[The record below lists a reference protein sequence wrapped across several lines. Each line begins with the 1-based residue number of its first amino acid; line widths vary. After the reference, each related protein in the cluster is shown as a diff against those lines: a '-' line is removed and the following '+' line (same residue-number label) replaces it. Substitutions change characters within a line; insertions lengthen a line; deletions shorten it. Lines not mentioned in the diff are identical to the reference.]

1 MKKIIAVLLLF
12 AMFTSCIPLKEQSYF
27 QGDAAENDSLKK
39 IQDEPYRLQ
48 VNDLLDIQI
57 KSSDEKLVAL
67 FSSTPTGNN
76 SGNVNQFSEQSLYF
90 RGYTVDKH
98 GNIRLPY
105 LGDINVL
112 GYTTNEVLGKL
123 EKEFETYFKNPD
135 DVFITVKL
143 AGIRFTV
150 IGEVGRTGTQVLYL
164 NQVNLVQAL
173 AAAGDIQITGN
184 RKNVKVYR
192 KNLDETKEYEINMLD
207 INTFDSDNFFI
218 QPNDIVYVQPLK
230 QKAWGT
236 GTSGMQT
243 ITSLIAVLSLVT
255 TTILLINAL

>member
-1 MKKIIAVLLLF
+1 MRKIIAVLLLF
-12 AMFTSCIPLKEQSYF
+12 AMFTSCIPLKDQIYF
-27 QGDAAENDSLKK
+27 QGDLAENDSIKK

-67 FSSTPTGNN
+67 FSSTPQTNN
-76 SGNVNQFSEQSLYF
+76 GGMNQFTEEALYF
-90 RGYTVDKH
+90 RGYSVDKH

-112 GYTTNEVLGKL
+112 GYSTSEVLTKL

-135 DVFITVKL
+135 DVFINVKL

-164 NQVNLVQAL
+164 NQVSLIQAL

-192 KNLDETKEYEINMLD
+192 KNLDETKQYEINMLD

-218 QPNDIVYVQPLK
+218 QPNDIVYVEPLK

-255 TTILLINAL
+255 TTILLVNAL

>member
-1 MKKIIAVLLLF
+1 MRTVF
-12 AMFTSCIPLKEQSYF
+12 S
-27 QGDAAENDSLKK
+27 
-39 IQDEPYRLQ
+39 
-48 VNDLLDIQI
+48 
-57 KSSDEKLVAL
+57 
-67 FSSTPTGNN
+67 SSTPTGNN
-76 SGNVNQFSEQSLYF
+76 NGGINQFTEEALYF
-90 RGYTVDKH
+90 KGYTVDKH

-105 LGDINVL
+105 LGEINVL
-112 GYTTNEVLGKL
+112 GYTTAEVLRKL

-135 DVFITVKL
+135 DVFINVKL

-173 AAAGDIQITGN
+173 AAAGDIEITGN
-184 RKNVKVYR
+184 RKNVRVYR
-192 KNLDETKEYEINMLD
+192 KNLDKTEKYEINMLD
-207 INTFDSDNFFI
+207 INTFDSDNFYI
-218 QPNDIVYVQPLK
+218 QSNDIVYVEPLK

-255 TTILLINAL
+255 TTILLINTL

>member
-1 MKKIIAVLLLF
+1 M
-12 AMFTSCIPLKEQSYF
+12 
-27 QGDAAENDSLKK
+27 
-39 IQDEPYRLQ
+39 
-48 VNDLLDIQI
+48 
-57 KSSDEKLVAL
+57 EKWV
-67 FSSTPTGNN
+67 
-76 SGNVNQFSEQSLYF
+76 
-90 RGYTVDKH
+90 
-98 GNIRLPY
+98 
-105 LGDINVL
+105 
-112 GYTTNEVLGKL
+112 
-123 EKEFETYFKNPD
+123 
-135 DVFITVKL
+135 
-143 AGIRFTV
+143 
-150 IGEVGRTGTQVLYL
+150 RTGTQVLYL

-192 KNLDETKEYEINMLD
+192 KNLEETKEYEINMLD

-255 TTILLINAL
+255 TTILLINTL

>member
-1 MKKIIAVLLLF
+1 MRKIIAVLLLF
-12 AMFTSCIPLKEQSYF
+12 AMFTSCIPLKDQIYF
-27 QGDAAENDSLKK
+27 QGDLAENDSIKK

-67 FSSTPTGNN
+67 FSSTPAGNN
-76 SGNVNQFSEQSLYF
+76 NNVNQFSEQALYF

-105 LGDINVL
+105 LGEINVL
-112 GYTTNEVLGKL
+112 GYTTSEVLAKL

-135 DVFITVKL
+135 DVFINVKL

-150 IGEVGRTGTQVLYL
+150 IGEVGKTGTQVLYL
-164 NQVNLVQAL
+164 NQVSLIQAL

-192 KNLDETKEYEINMLD
+192 KNLDETKQYEINMLD

-218 QPNDIVYVQPLK
+218 QPNDIVYVEPLK

-255 TTILLINAL
+255 TTILLVNAL

>member
-1 MKKIIAVLLLF
+1 MKKIIAILLLF
-12 AMFTSCIPLKEQSYF
+12 AMFTSCIPLKDQIYF
-27 QGDAAENDSLKK
+27 QGDLAENDSIKK

-67 FSSTPTGNN
+67 FSSTPTGN
-76 SGNVNQFSEQSLYF
+76 SGGVNQFSEESLYF

-112 GYTTNEVLGKL
+112 GYTTSEVLGKL

-173 AAAGDIQITGN
+173 AAAGDIEITGN
-184 RKNVKVYR
+184 RENVRVYR
-192 KNLDETKEYEINMLD
+192 KNLDKTMKYELNMLD

-218 QPNDIVYVQPLK
+218 QPNDIVYVEPLK

-255 TTILLINAL
+255 TTILLINTL

>member
-1 MKKIIAVLLLF
+1 MRKIIAVIMLF
-12 AMFTSCIPLKEQSYF
+12 AIFTSCIPLKDQIYF
-27 QGDAAENDSLKK
+27 QGDLTENDSIKK

-48 VNDLLDIQI
+48 VNDLLDVQI

-67 FSSTPTGNN
+67 FSSTPTGN
-76 SGNVNQFSEQSLYF
+76 SGGTNQFTEEALYF
-90 RGYTVDKH
+90 KGYTVDRH
-98 GNIRLPY
+98 GNIRMPY

-112 GYTTNEVLGKL
+112 GYTTSEVLHKL
-123 EKEFETYFKNPD
+123 EKEFGTYFKNPD
-135 DVFITVKL
+135 DVFISVKL

-173 AAAGDIQITGN
+173 AAAGDIEITGN
-184 RKNVKVYR
+184 RENVRVYR
-192 KNLDETKEYEINMLD
+192 KNLDKTLEFEINMLD
-207 INTFDSDNFFI
+207 INTFNSDSFFI
-218 QPNDIVYVQPLK
+218 QPNDIVYVEPLK

-255 TTILLINAL
+255 TTILLVNAL

>member
-1 MKKIIAVLLLF
+1 MRKIIAILLLF
-12 AMFTSCIPLKEQSYF
+12 AIYTSCIPLKDQIYF
-27 QGDAAENDSLKK
+27 QGDLTENDSIKK
-39 IQDEPYRLQ
+39 IQDKPYRLQ

-76 SGNVNQFSEQSLYF
+76 SGTNQYTEEALYF
-90 RGYTVDKH
+90 KGYTVDKH

-112 GYTTNEVLGKL
+112 GYTTSEVLAKL
-123 EKEFETYFKNPD
+123 EKEFETYFRNPD
-135 DVFITVKL
+135 DVFINVKL

-164 NQVNLVQAL
+164 NQVSLVQAL
-173 AAAGDIQITGN
+173 AAAGDIVITGN

-192 KNLDETKEYEINMLD
+192 KNLDETHQYVINMLD

-218 QPNDIVYVQPLK
+218 QPNDIVYVEPLK

-255 TTILLINAL
+255 TTILLVNAL

>member
-1 MKKIIAVLLLF
+1 MRKILAILLLF
-12 AMFTSCIPLKEQSYF
+12 AMFTSCIPLKDQIYF
-27 QGDAAENDSLKK
+27 QGDLVENDSIKR

-48 VNDLLDIQI
+48 VNDILDIQI
-57 KSSDEKLVAL
+57 KSSDAELVAL
-67 FSSTPTGNN
+67 FSSTPSGNN
-76 SGNVNQFSEQSLYF
+76 NGTNSFGEQNLYF
-90 RGYTVDKH
+90 KGYTVDRH

-112 GYTTNEVLGKL
+112 GYTTREVLTKL
-123 EKEFETYFKNPD
+123 EKEFQVYFKNPD
-135 DVFITVKL
+135 DVFINVKL

-150 IGEVGRTGTQVLYL
+150 IGEVGNTGTRVLYM

-173 AAAGDIQITGN
+173 AAAGDIEITGN
-184 RKNVKVYR
+184 RKNVKIFR
-192 KNLDETKEYEINMLD
+192 KSLEGTKQFDVNMLD
-207 INTFDSDNFFI
+207 INSFDDDNFFI
-218 QPNDIVYVQPLK
+218 KSNDIIYVEPLK

-255 TTILLINAL
+255 TTILLVNTL

>member
-1 MKKIIAVLLLF
+1 M
-12 AMFTSCIPLKEQSYF
+12 
-27 QGDAAENDSLKK
+27 
-39 IQDEPYRLQ
+39 
-48 VNDLLDIQI
+48 
-57 KSSDEKLVAL
+57 
-67 FSSTPTGNN
+67 
-76 SGNVNQFSEQSLYF
+76 
-90 RGYTVDKH
+90 
-98 GNIRLPY
+98 
-105 LGDINVL
+105 
-112 GYTTNEVLGKL
+112 GYTTGEVLGEL
-123 EKEFETYFKNPD
+123 EKEFETYFKNQD
-135 DVFITVKL
+135 DVFINVKL

-192 KNLDETKEYEINMLD
+192 KNLDETKEYELNMLD

-243 ITSLIAVLSLVT
+243 ITSLIAVLSLIT
-255 TTILLINAL
+255 TTILLVNAL